1 MQQGLILEQ
10 IQLIRKLQP
19 RCGGRKLFIELSSF
33 FKQHHIKIG
42 RDAFFDLLRRNK
54 LLVRKL
60 KRNVYTTMSK
70 HHFRR
75 YPNLANDFTPLKLMN
90 YGWLTS
96 PIFPPNTA
104 MPICSSLPM
113 LIAGRSLAFT
123 SAMI

>member
-1 MQQGLILEQ
+1 M
-10 IQLIRKLQP
+10 
-19 RCGGRKLFIELSSF
+19 
-33 FKQHHIKIG
+33 G

-75 YPNLANDFTPLKLMN
+75 YPNLAKAFTPLHAHELWVADIT
-90 YGWLTS
+90 Y
-96 PIFPPNTA
+96 IPPNTA
-104 MPICSSLPM
+104 MLTCSSLLM
-113 LIAGRSLAFT
+113 LTAERSWASI